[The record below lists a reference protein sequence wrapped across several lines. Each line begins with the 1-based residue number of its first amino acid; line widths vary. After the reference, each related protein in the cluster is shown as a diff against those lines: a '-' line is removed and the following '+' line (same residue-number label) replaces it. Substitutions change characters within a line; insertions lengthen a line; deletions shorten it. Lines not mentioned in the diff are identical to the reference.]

1 MKEKCAVC
9 GSTEFLHTHITE
21 HYEIDGKTVIVENI
35 PARVCKR
42 CGDVVISAE
51 TTEYLRIMLHEN
63 PTPSRVETVRVFEY
77 LEPAH
82 V

>member
-1 MKEKCAVC
+1 MKNQCAVC
-9 GSTEFLHTHITE
+9 GGTEFRDTHITE
-21 HYEIDGKTVIVENI
+21 HYEIGGKNVIVENI

-51 TTEYLRIMLHEN
+51 TTENLRIMLHEN
-63 PTPSRVETVRVFEY
+63 PTPSRVEAVRVFEY
-77 LEPAH
+77 LEPSP

>member
-9 GSTEFLHTHITE
+9 GSTEFRHTHITE
-21 HYEIDGKTVIVENI
+21 HYEIDGKNIIVENI
-35 PARVCKR
+35 PARVCNR

-51 TTEYLRIMLHEN
+51 TTENLRAMLHEN
-63 PTPSRVETVRVFEY
+63 PKPARVETVRVFEY
-77 LEPAH
+77 LESSH